1 MDASK
6 WLCLASPF
14 LLLLLFLLCYA
25 YSSLFMYYR
34 YELEA
39 FLACWLSLYV
49 FPGGPEKGVSPRFFH
64 LAVRMARGERF
75 ALASFYLGSLYRC
88 LDLFHETSVRSKRRY
103 AIVSDVDLGF
113 L

>member
-1 MDASK
+1 
-6 WLCLASPF
+6 
-14 LLLLLFLLCYA
+14 
-25 YSSLFMYYR
+25 MYCR

-49 FPGGPEKGVSPRFFH
+49 FPGGPEKGVSHRFFFH
-64 LAVRMARGERF
+64 LAVRMARGEWF
-75 ALASFYLGSLYRC
+75 ALVSFYLGSLYRR
-88 LDLFHETSVRSKRRY
+88 LDLFHETSVRSKGRY